1 MDILG
6 KVKSAVGV
14 TEVEQQNDLFSA
26 VVHHIKNMDGGLN
39 GLVQQFRSQG
49 LGSIVTSW
57 IGTGENIPITTRQV
71 QDVMGTD
78 TLKEF
83 ATKLGT
89 DTDDVTM
96 QLTTLLPKVVDKL
109 TPDGKVPE
117 GDLLHK
123 GIEKL
128 GELFGKK

>member
-96 QLTTLLPKVVDKL
+96 Q
-109 TPDGKVPE
+109 G
-117 GDLLHK
+117 
-123 GIEKL
+123 
-128 GELFGKK
+128 